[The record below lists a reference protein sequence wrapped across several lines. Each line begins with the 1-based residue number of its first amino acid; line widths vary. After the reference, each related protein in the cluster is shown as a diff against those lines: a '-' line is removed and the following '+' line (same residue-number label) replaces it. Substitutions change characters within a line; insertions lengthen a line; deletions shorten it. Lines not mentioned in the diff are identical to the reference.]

1 MKDIVYM
8 QCKLAL
14 TKVWTSRWSTHHGAT
29 RGLMTEAS
37 GTTAWCFRWG
47 QESLESGHPLTK
59 AGYVT
64 KSVEIQLT
72 LEDSGSPRA
81 TSLGFSINDETC
93 EVAEVLNATSIS
105 SPLHCASILT
115 MKYPKTFPGPS
126 ILSPLWGFCPC
137 QEGHSQGSLWAL
149 NLWQVI
155 LFNFGLFKMTIDNVQ
170 GCTTTL

>member
-1 MKDIVYM
+1 MCIL
-8 QCKLAL
+8 QCKLAP
-14 TKVWTSRWSTHHGAT
+14 TKVWTSHWSTRHGAT
-29 RGLMTEAS
+29 RGPMTEAS
-37 GTTAWCFRWG
+37 DTTAWCFRWR
-47 QESLESGHPLTK
+47 QESLEIGDSL
-59 AGYVT
+59 T
-64 KSVEIQLT
+64 KSVKIQLT
-72 LEDSGSPRA
+72 LEDSGSSRA
-81 TSLGFSINDETC
+81 TSLGYSINDETC
-93 EVAEVLNATSIS
+93 EVAVVLNATSIS

-155 LFNFGLFKMTIDNVQ
+155 LFNFGLFKMTIDHVQ